1 MRPQNTTARI
11 AGLIYV
17 IMAITG
23 VFIILYV
30 PLKLVVWSDANATVQ
45 NIIESEALYRKGVL
59 IGLLTNLLFLVLP
72 FVLYRL
78 LESVNKTMA
87 GLMVLFAVISVPVSL
102 VALGSQ
108 FDVLSML
115 QSSESVVEL
124 ESGQLQSAV
133 MASLYT
139 HKNLTFVA
147 TFFWG
152 LWLFPFGWLVYHSGF
167 LPKFFGVFLMAGCFG
182 YLIEFVALTLW
193 PDVYSASGIS
203 NFIHIPSAI
212 GEIGI
217 AFWLLIRGVKE
228 PSKGVEN

>member
-1 MRPQNTTARI
+1 MEPNNKTARV

-17 IMAITG
+17 IMAIIG
-23 VFIILYV
+23 AFIILYV
-30 PLKLVVWSDANATVQ
+30 PLKLIVWNDAYATVQ
-45 NIIESEALYRKGVL
+45 NIIGSETLYRMGIVL
-59 IGLLTNLLFLVLP
+59 GLITNLLFLILP

-87 GLMVLFAVISVPVSL
+87 ELMVLFAVISVPVSL

-108 FDVLSML
+108 FDILAML
-115 QSSESVVEL
+115 QNSESVGKL
-124 ESGQLQSAV
+124 ETGQLKSAV
-133 MASLYT
+133 MDSLYT

-147 TFFWG
+147 TVFWG

-167 LPKFFGVFLMAGCFG
+167 LPNFFGVFLMAGCFG

-193 PDVYSASGIS
+193 PDGYSASGIS

-217 AFWLLIRGVKE
+217 AFWLLIRGIKE
-228 PSKGVEN
+228 PSKGV

>member
-1 MRPQNTTARI
+1 MRPKNKTARV

-23 VFIILYV
+23 VISILYV
-30 PLKLVVWSDANATVQ
+30 PLKLVVWSDGNATVQ
-45 NIIESEALYRKGVL
+45 NIIESESLYR
-59 IGLLTNLLFLVLP
+59 IGILVGLFTNLLFLVLP

-78 LESVNKTMA
+78 LESVNKTIA
-87 GLMVLFAVISVPVSL
+87 GLMVLFAVISVPVTL
-102 VALGSQ
+102 VALGSK
-108 FDVLSML
+108 FDVLSIL
-115 QSSESVVEL
+115 QSIESVGEL
-124 ESGQLQSAV
+124 ETEQLQSAV

-139 HKNLTFVA
+139 SKNLTFVA
-147 TFFWG
+147 TVFWG
-152 LWLFPFGWLVYHSGF
+152 LWLFPFGWLVYNSGF
-167 LPKFFGVFLMAGCFG
+167 LPKFFGVFLMMGCFG

-193 PDVYSASGIS
+193 PDGYSTSGIS

-228 PSKGVEN
+228 P

>member
-1 MRPQNTTARI
+1 MEPKNTTARV

-17 IMAITG
+17 IMAIIGAFT
-23 VFIILYV
+23 ILYV
-30 PLKLVVWSDANATVQ
+30 PLKLIVWNDASATVQ
-45 NIIESEALYRKGVL
+45 NLIESETLYRFGIV
-59 IGLLTNLLFLVLP
+59 IGLLTNVLFLVLP

-87 GLMVLFAVISVPVSL
+87 GLMVLFAVISVPITL

-108 FDVLSML
+108 FDVLSIL
-115 QSSESVVEL
+115 QGGKSAIEIET
-124 ESGQLQSAV
+124 GQLQSTV
-133 MASLYT
+133 MDFLYT

-147 TFFWG
+147 TIFWG

-193 PDVYSASGIS
+193 PDAYSRSGIS

-228 PSKGVEN
+228 P

>member
-1 MRPQNTTARI
+1 MESKNTTARV

-17 IMAITG
+17 VMAIIG
-23 VFIILYV
+23 AFVILYV
-30 PLKLVVWSDANATVQ
+30 PLKLIAWDDANVTVQ
-45 NIIESEALYRKGVL
+45 NIIESETLYRFGIV
-59 IGLLTNLLFLVLP
+59 IGLLTNVLFLVLP

-78 LESVNKTMA
+78 LEPVNKTMA

-108 FDVLSML
+108 FDLLSIL
-115 QSSESVVEL
+115 QSSESTDEL
-124 ESGQLQSAV
+124 ETGRIQSAV

-139 HKNLTFVA
+139 YKNLTFVA
-147 TFFWG
+147 TVFWG
-152 LWLFPFGWLVYHSGF
+152 LWLFPFGWLVYYSGF
-167 LPKFFGVFLMAGCFG
+167 LPKFFGVFLMVGCFG

-193 PDVYSASGIS
+193 PHAYSTSGIS

-228 PSKGVEN
+228 PSKRVMN

>member
-1 MRPQNTTARI
+1 MEPKNPTARA

-17 IMAITG
+17 IMAIIGAFT
-23 VFIILYV
+23 ILYL
-30 PLKLVVWSDANATVQ
+30 PLKLIVWSDSSATVQ
-45 NIIESEALYRKGVL
+45 NLIESETLYRIGIV
-59 IGLLTNLLFLVLP
+59 IGLLTNVLFLVLP
-72 FVLYRL
+72 FVLYHL

-87 GLMVLFAVISVPVSL
+87 GLMVLFAVISVPITL

-115 QSSESVVEL
+115 KGGESTVEL
-124 ESGQLQSAV
+124 ETEQLQSAV

-147 TFFWG
+147 AIFWG
-152 LWLFPFGWLVYHSGF
+152 LWLFPFGWLVYNSGF
-167 LPKFFGVFLMAGCFG
+167 LPKLFGVLLMVGCFG

-193 PDVYSASGIS
+193 PDGYSTSGIS
-203 NFIHIPSAI
+203 NFIHIPSAF

-217 AFWLLIRGVKE
+217 AFWLLIRGVNE
-228 PSKGVEN
+228 PSKSE